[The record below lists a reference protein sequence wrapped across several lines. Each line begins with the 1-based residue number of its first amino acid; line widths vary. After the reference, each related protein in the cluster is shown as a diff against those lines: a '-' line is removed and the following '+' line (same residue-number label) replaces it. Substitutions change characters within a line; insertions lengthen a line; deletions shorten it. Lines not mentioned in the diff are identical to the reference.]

1 MAKFDHCD
9 HRPNL
14 EGNRT
19 ATNDT
24 PKPLTPARNEP
35 PTNGSHRADE
45 AGDRGHRPPLT
56 PPDIAIASPD
66 IYPTGNT
73 TEPPRDTPNHI
84 AILLPY
90 LPDIDT
96 NTEPMNNYHP
106 ARD

>member
-1 MAKFDHCD
+1 M
-9 HRPNL
+9 N
-14 EGNRT
+14 
-19 ATNDT
+19 
-24 PKPLTPARNEP
+24 
-35 PTNGSHRADE
+35 
-45 AGDRGHRPPLT
+45 RPPMEAT
-56 PPDIAIASPD
+56 EPMKQGIGDTAHISPPDIAISLPD

-106 ARD
+106 ARE

>member
-35 PTNGSHRADE
+35 PTNESHRADE
-45 AGDRGHRPPLT
+45 AGDRGHRPHLT
-56 PPDIAIASPD
+56 ARHRNIIALHL
-66 IYPTGNT
+66 
-73 TEPPRDTPNHI
+73 TEGHTQT
-84 AILLPY
+84 
-90 LPDIDT
+90 IDT
-96 NTEPMNNYHP
+96 LQGNRAAHHWKPP
-106 ARD
+106 SR

>member
-14 EGNRT
+14 QGNRT
-19 ATNDT
+19 AHI
-24 PKPLTPARNEP
+24 
-35 PTNGSHRADE
+35 S
-45 AGDRGHRPPLT
+45 
-56 PPDIAIASPD
+56 PPDIAISLPD

-84 AILLPY
+84 AILPPY
-90 LPDIDT
+90 LTDIDT

>member
-1 MAKFDHCD
+1 MEATEPMKQGIGD
-9 HRPNL
+9 
-14 EGNRT
+14 T
-19 ATNDT
+19 AHI
-24 PKPLTPARNEP
+24 
-35 PTNGSHRADE
+35 S
-45 AGDRGHRPPLT
+45 
-56 PPDIAIASPD
+56 PPDIAISLPD